1 MKKQVYLITTAAA
14 ALLAGTVF
22 AAAQDMQKQAP
33 RGGAEQSTPS
43 QGEGQQK
50 KKEQTQ
56 PGQKQEGQKQGQPQ
70 TQGQKQDQGQKQGQ
84 AQTQGQKQDQGQKQA
99 QPQTQGQKQDP
110 DQKQAQPQTQG
121 QKQDQGQKQAQPQT
135 EGQGQGKQDAQ
146 QRSGGSVTFTTEQR
160 TRVRTTVFKDSNAP
174 RATNVNFSIN
184 VGTVVPTGVRVVAV
198 PQLIYDD
205 RPEWR
210 EYMYFIVDDQLII
223 VDRNH
228 RIVAVIDI

>member
-1 MKKQVYLITTAAA
+1 MKKHVYLITTAAA

-22 AAAQDMQKQAP
+22 AAAQGMQKQAP
-33 RGGAEQSTPS
+33 GGAAEQSPPS
-43 QGEGQQK
+43 QGQGQEQ

-56 PGQKQEGQKQGQPQ
+56 PGQKQEG
-70 TQGQKQDQGQKQGQ
+70 
-84 AQTQGQKQDQGQKQA
+84 
-99 QPQTQGQKQDP
+99 
-110 DQKQAQPQTQG
+110 QKQAQPQTQG

-146 QRSGGSVTFTTEQR
+146 QKSGGSVTFTTEQR
-160 TRVRTTVFKDSNAP
+160 TRVRTTVLQDSNAP